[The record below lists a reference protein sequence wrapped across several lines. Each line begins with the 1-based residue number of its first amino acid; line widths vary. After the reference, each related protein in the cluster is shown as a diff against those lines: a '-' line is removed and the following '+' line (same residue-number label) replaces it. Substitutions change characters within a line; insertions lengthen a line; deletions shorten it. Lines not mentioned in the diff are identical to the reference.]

1 MDIHRRFVETNDAQL
16 YVETAGSGFPLVL
29 VHGFSL
35 DTRMWDDQFEY
46 LAQNYHVIR
55 YDMRGFGQSSLPVQ
69 DSYSHIEDLHTLLI
83 HLGVEAA
90 YVVGQSMG
98 GQCVVD
104 FALTYPD
111 TVRALILIDSGLSG
125 FSWSQEHSVLMGAI
139 RKQAKQDGTQAAKET
154 WLAHPF
160 FTQALSQP
168 IVAARLRQNM
178 ADYSGWHFVNS
189 DPGQGI
195 VPQAIHRLSHIT
207 APTLII
213 VGDNDVPD
221 LLAMSDILAQHV
233 RYAQK
238 VVVAG
243 AGHMVNME
251 APDQVNE
258 AILHFLRAL

>member
-1 MDIHRRFVETNDAQL
+1 MDIHRRFVETNKAHL

-35 DTRMWDDQFEY
+35 DTRIWDDQFAY
-46 LAQNYHVIR
+46 LAQHYHVIR
-55 YDMRGFGQSSLPVQ
+55 YDMRGFGQSSLPTQ
-69 DSYSHIEDLHTLLI
+69 DSYSHIEDLHALLN

-90 YVVGQSMG
+90 HLVGLSMG

-104 FALTYPD
+104 FTLTYPES
-111 TVRALILIDSGLSG
+111 VRALILIDSGLSG
-125 FSWSQEHSVLMGAI
+125 FSWSHEHAALMGAI
-139 RKQAKQDGTQAAKET
+139 RQQASQDGTQAAKET

-160 FTQALSQP
+160 FAPALRQP
-168 IVAARLRQNM
+168 LVAARLRQNM
-178 ADYSGWHFVNS
+178 ADYSGWHFVHS
-189 DPGQGI
+189 DPGRGI
-195 VPQAIHRLSHIT
+195 EPHAIHRLSHIT

-221 LLAMSDILAQHV
+221 LLAMSDILAQHIPLG
-233 RYAQK
+233 QK

-243 AGHMVNME
+243 AGHMVNMK

-258 AILHFLRAL
+258 AILDFLGAL